1 MTLLLPKKLYYFL
14 ESRAAAPVVTTTLG
28 LPCTRPKEVVDWYTN
43 GDTRRMSGTRVRAL
57 PNAVM
62 GFPRTVHTH
71 CRAESGAMVTLPI
84 GRYIAAV
91 IL

>member
-1 MTLLLPKKLYYFL
+1 MVRGG
-14 ESRAAAPVVTTTLG
+14 SNWAAVPASTTSLG
-28 LPCTRPKEVVDWYTN
+28 LGPRPKEVVDWYTN